1 MHKAKLIPKLA
12 IEGVRKNSSS
22 YLPYIFITSF
32 SVFVFFIFNAIY
44 DNPMMQHLPHAQ
56 YLLSLMLMGSIL
68 LGLILIP
75 ILVSTNQFLIKQR
88 KNELGLYNV
97 LGLDQKYIGIM
108 LFIETLILYIITVAL
123 GILTAQVFSR
133 LIFLIL
139 LNLAGFNV
147 ECEFVTTKRSY
158 IVTLIYFAV
167 AFGINFIGSLWQVNK
182 AKPIELMKS
191 GRKGEKQERYLGLK
205 ASLGIIILVVGYSI
219 AIRSKID
226 SWIFSN
232 FFFAVFSVVLGTRLL
247 FKAGTTLLLK
257 KMKSIPK
264 IYYHKHYFIMISDM
278 LYRMK
283 RNAHSLSNIC
293 IFSTMIMITL
303 TCTLSLFVDEDRA
316 IHFNYPMDVIYE
328 LEQDTFSEREEFD
341 EKIKTLAQQYNVQI
355 QDKITFNT
363 QMLAVLKEGNRFV
376 DNTERN
382 WFLNN
387 SYAMQL
393 MTIQDYNQLA
403 HTNIELNE
411 DEVLIFSPTKDF
423 NNETVYLN
431 DTEYKV
437 KEELKSLCF
446 ESKQPKNA
454 TKPNYYIILSS
465 QKQIKD
471 WAKVMNATKLG
482 NRSYTVAFNLEG
494 EQTQQ
499 DAYIKDL
506 DEWVMQREGGVA
518 ANYVGD
524 WEKQSKSMYG
534 GLLFIGIFFGAIF
547 GICLLMMMYYKQ
559 ITEGY
564 EDQRN
569 FKILKQVGMSDEEV
583 KRTIKRQ
590 ILMIFFLPLVG
601 AIIHTFVGLTMVSD
615 LMETIRLY
623 DTGLITRCSMVVM
636 LVFAILYAG
645 SYTLTSKAYY
655 RIVR

>member
-232 FFFAVFSVVLGTRLL
+232 FFFAVS
-247 FKAGTTLLLK
+247 
-257 KMKSIPK
+257 
-264 IYYHKHYFIMISDM
+264 
-278 LYRMK
+278 
-283 RNAHSLSNIC
+283 
-293 IFSTMIMITL
+293 
-303 TCTLSLFVDEDRA
+303 
-316 IHFNYPMDVIYE
+316 
-328 LEQDTFSEREEFD
+328 
-341 EKIKTLAQQYNVQI
+341 
-355 QDKITFNT
+355 
-363 QMLAVLKEGNRFV
+363 
-376 DNTERN
+376 
-382 WFLNN
+382 
-387 SYAMQL
+387 
-393 MTIQDYNQLA
+393 
-403 HTNIELNE
+403 
-411 DEVLIFSPTKDF
+411 
-423 NNETVYLN
+423 
-431 DTEYKV
+431 
-437 KEELKSLCF
+437 
-446 ESKQPKNA
+446 
-454 TKPNYYIILSS
+454 
-465 QKQIKD
+465 
-471 WAKVMNATKLG
+471 
-482 NRSYTVAFNLEG
+482 
-494 EQTQQ
+494 
-499 DAYIKDL
+499 
-506 DEWVMQREGGVA
+506 
-518 ANYVGD
+518 
-524 WEKQSKSMYG
+524 
-534 GLLFIGIFFGAIF
+534 
-547 GICLLMMMYYKQ
+547 
-559 ITEGY
+559 
-564 EDQRN
+564 
-569 FKILKQVGMSDEEV
+569 
-583 KRTIKRQ
+583 
-590 ILMIFFLPLVG
+590 FFLPPEDSSEPPFRDSKVCISSSIAGDRGIWYCFLSFPAFLFLTHTEALV
-601 AIIHTFVGLTMVSD
+601 
-615 LMETIRLY
+615 
-623 DTGLITRCSMVVM
+623 LISACDRNQGQCS
-636 LVFAILYAG
+636 LRG
-645 SYTLTSKAYY
+645 SFERGT
-655 RIVR
+655 